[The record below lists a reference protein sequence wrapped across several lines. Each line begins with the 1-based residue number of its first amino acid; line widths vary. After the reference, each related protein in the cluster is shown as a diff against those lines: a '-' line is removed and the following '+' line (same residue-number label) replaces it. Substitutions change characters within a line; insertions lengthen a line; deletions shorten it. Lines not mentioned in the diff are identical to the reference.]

1 MINKETHKRFWVTL
15 SNAEYEVLALKARDL
30 NLSVTAYARQI
41 ISDFISEGE
50 ISVKDVADVT
60 RTPAILSELIMVALE
75 ERETDSTFTVKDLFS
90 EDVWQNMNRSEKA
103 IAAKILASI
112 ERTSNEIVLDGIYNK
127 TSIYRK
133 VEQMDVAA
141 VMEGMFPNN
150 TAETNKVE

>member
-30 NLSVTAYARQI
+30 NLSVTACARQI
-41 ISDFISEGE
+41 ISDFILEGE
-50 ISVKDVADVT
+50 ILVKDVADVK
-60 RTPAILSELIMVALE
+60 RTPAVLSELIVVALE

-112 ERTSNEIVLDGIYNK
+112 ERNSNEIVLDGIYNK

-141 VMEGMFPNN
+141 VMEDMFPNN
-150 TAETNKVE
+150 TEETNKAE

>member
-30 NLSVTAYARQI
+30 NLSVTACARQI
-41 ISDFISEGE
+41 ISDFILEGE
-50 ISVKDVADVT
+50 ISVKDVADVK
-60 RTPAILSELIMVALE
+60 RTPAVLSELIVVALE

-112 ERTSNEIVLDGIYNK
+112 ERNSNEIVLDGIYNK

-141 VMEGMFPNN
+141 VMEDMFPNN
-150 TAETNKVE
+150 TEETNKAE